1 MPQIWT
7 KQMAKRKYHSDPFS
21 VLQTVQFGLQKLQG
35 CCFPLTTLDN
45 NTKHVTP
52 PRGMMLD
59 NVGKHSLLHLMWKTS
74 PPPALPN
81 ITIIH
86 PSQSRLACHPVIVLI
101 QANFNPADSL
111 GVMGRGGYC
120 LVISQRTAT
129 LSQVTVTSVL
139 WAAHSPWGHSMSP
152 VMLEMS

>member
-74 PPPALPN
+74 PPPCTPQYNHYSPL
-81 ITIIH
+81 
-86 PSQSRLACHPVIVLI
+86 IV
-101 QANFNPADSL
+101 QTGMSSSDSAHL
-111 GVMGRGGYC
+111 GK
-120 LVISQRTAT
+120 L
-129 LSQVTVTSVL
+129 
-139 WAAHSPWGHSMSP
+139 
-152 VMLEMS
+152 